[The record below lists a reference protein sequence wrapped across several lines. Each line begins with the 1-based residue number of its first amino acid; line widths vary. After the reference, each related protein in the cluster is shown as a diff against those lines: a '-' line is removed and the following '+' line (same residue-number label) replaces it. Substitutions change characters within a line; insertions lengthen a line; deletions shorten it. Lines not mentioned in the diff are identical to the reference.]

1 MAEFVFIFSIA
12 LIAYCYV
19 GYPVVLATLSGLL
32 GQSNRKSDITPKVS
46 LIVAAYNEERDIAT
60 KISNALALD
69 YPAEK
74 LEIIVASDCSTD
86 RTDEIARQFRDRLTL
101 FRMPRRLGKTAA
113 QNRAVSI
120 SGGEILVFS
129 DATTDYDASAIRK
142 LVRNFADPSVG
153 CVAGRLVYRNGADA
167 SVGDGCISYW
177 SYERILKSHESRLSS
192 LIGVSGCMY
201 AVRRSSYAALAH
213 DLSSDFVIAAEMRLL
228 ALRTVYEPEAICY
241 EDTNHRR
248 ADEVRMRVRIIEQTI
263 TALSRY
269 RELLDPRRHGLFAF
283 QLLSH
288 KVARYLVPWLL
299 IIALMANLAAA
310 KKTPALSTTLLIQA
324 GFYSSA
330 ICSLV
335 LDRMRLGRKVLAI
348 PSYFVLANI
357 AAAIGLMKFLLGESH
372 IVWEPIREVRQ
383 EQ

>member
-167 SVGDGCISYW
+167 SVGNGCISYW
-177 SYERILKSHESRLSS
+177 SYERILKYHESGLSS

-201 AVRRSSYAALAH
+201 AVRRISYAALAH

-228 ALRTVYEPEAICY
+228 ALRTVYEPEAVCY
-241 EDTNHRR
+241 EDTNDCR
-248 ADEVRMRVRIIEQTI
+248 ADEMRMRVRIIEQTI

-299 IIALMANLAAA
+299 ISALVANVAAA
-310 KKTPALSTTLLIQA
+310 KTTPALSTALIIQV

-330 ICSLV
+330 VCSLM
-335 LDRMRLGRKVLAI
+335 LDKMRVGRKLLAI

-357 AAAIGLMKFLLGESH
+357 AAAIGLIKFLLGESH

-383 EQ
+383 EP